1 MSIHHT
7 KQQPWIYPSLLPLCE
22 TWSLKLI
29 FLITVT
35 LVILSTSDV
44 IIALIKT
51 YDL

>member
-22 TWSLKLI
+22 TSLKLI